1 MIEPAGDRAG
11 EPASDQASDPA
22 SDRADKPASTT
33 YSLAALKALAAT
45 EAGLSCAVSDALG
58 RVNGLSYA
66 VAPAWPGARLVGT
79 AVTARPA
86 ALDVSAVFRA
96 IASCGPGDVIVV
108 ADAAETD
115 AAYWGE
121 NASLAAQFRGA
132 AGAVVGAACR
142 DVAAHQRLG
151 FPVFAKGA
159 TPRGASF
166 GEGGAVQ
173 VAIEVGGVA
182 VRPGDVIVADENGV
196 VVIPRERFDDVTSA
210 LPRVIERDL
219 AVQRMLAAGGDLLA
233 ARAQKLI

>member
-1 MIEPAGDRAG
+1 MTDDARRAEPLETLR
-11 EPASDQASDPA
+11 E
-22 SDRADKPASTT
+22 
-33 YSLAALKALAAT
+33 LAAS

-58 RVNGLSYA
+58 RVNGMSYSL
-66 VAPAWPGARLVGT
+66 APVWSGARLVGR

-96 IASCGPGDVIVV
+96 IALCEAGDVIVV
-108 ADAAETD
+108 ADAAESD

-142 DVAAHQRLG
+142 DVAAHERLG

-166 GEGGAVQ
+166 GEGGALQ
-173 VAIEVGGVA
+173 VPVEAGGVT
-182 VRPGDVIVADENGV
+182 VSPGDVIVADENGV
-196 VVIPRERFDDVTSA
+196 VVIPRERLAHVAST
-210 LPRVIERDL
+210 LPAIIARDG
-219 AVQRMLAAGGDLLA
+219 AVQRLLASGGDLLA
-233 ARAQKLI
+233 ARAEKLI

>member
-1 MIEPAGDRAG
+1 MTET
-11 EPASDQASDPA
+11 ASEIDA
-22 SDRADKPASTT
+22 
-33 YSLAALKALAAT
+33 LAALKALAAS
-45 EAGLSCAVSDALG
+45 EVGLSCAVSDALG
-58 RVNGLSYA
+58 RVNGMTYA
-66 VAPAWPGARLVGT
+66 VAATWPGAKFVGR
-79 AVTARPA
+79 AVTAHPA

-96 IASCGPGDVIVV
+96 IALCGPGDVIVV
-108 ADAAETD
+108 ADAAESD

-121 NASLAAQFRGA
+121 NASLAARFRGA

-173 VAIEVGGVA
+173 VPIEVGGVA
-182 VRPGDVIVADENGV
+182 VRPGDVMVADENGV
-196 VVIPRERFDDVTSA
+196 VVIPQERLDTLTSA
-210 LPRVIERDL
+210 LPAVIERDL

-233 ARAQKLI
+233 ARRGKLT